1 MAGISNQTIVKFIEE
16 NTNEDFK
23 KKFIRVFPTN
33 YINKFISCHDILIE
47 SGAYYPFV
55 IMNTD
60 RADKKGTHWWSSLD
74 LHPKK
79 EIFFIDSFEFAGF
92 KEFIMND
99 NKKIINRIFYDLKNS
114 TCLIIN

>member
-60 RADKKGTHWWSSLD
+60 RADKKGTHWWSFLD

-92 KEFIMND
+92 K
-99 NKKIINRIFYDLKNS
+99 
-114 TCLIIN
+114 